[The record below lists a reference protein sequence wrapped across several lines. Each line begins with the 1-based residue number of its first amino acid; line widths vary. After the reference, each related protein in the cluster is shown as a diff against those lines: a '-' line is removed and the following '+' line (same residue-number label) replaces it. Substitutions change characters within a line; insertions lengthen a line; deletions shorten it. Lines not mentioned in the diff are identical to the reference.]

1 MRLTES
7 VTVQTKSIVY
17 DSEGIAVETWT
28 TSQTTEKANKQ
39 PLAGEIAFQEYGIS
53 DARITNLF
61 FMKTNTAAVE
71 NGRIVDSDG
80 TYDIYRV
87 EKYPN
92 HYEIIVRPVV
102 S

>member
-1 MRLTES
+1 MRLTAT
-7 VTVQTKSIVY
+7 VTVQIKTTTY
-17 DSEGIAVETWT
+17 DSEGIPIETWT
-28 TSQTTEKANKQ
+28 ASQTSEKSNKQ

-53 DARITNLF
+53 DAGITNLF
-61 FMKTNTAAVE
+61 FFKTNSAAQE

-92 HYEIIVRPVV
+92 HYEVIVRPAV

>member
-1 MRLTES
+1 MRLTAT
-7 VTVQTKSIVY
+7 VTVQNKVIEY
-17 DSEGIAVETWT
+17 DTEAMPVETWT
-28 TSQTTEKANKQ
+28 ASQTTEKANKQ
-39 PLAGEIAFQEYGIS
+39 PLSGEIAFQEYGIS
-53 DARITNLF
+53 DAGITNLF
-61 FMKTNTAAVE
+61 FMKTSTAAQE

-92 HYEIIVRPVV
+92 HYEVIVKPVV